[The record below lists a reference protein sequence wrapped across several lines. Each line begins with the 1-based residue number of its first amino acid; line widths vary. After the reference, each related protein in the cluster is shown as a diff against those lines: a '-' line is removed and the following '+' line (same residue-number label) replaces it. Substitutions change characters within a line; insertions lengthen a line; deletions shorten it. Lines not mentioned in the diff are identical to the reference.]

1 MFYSAPRHQKMFS
14 VLIIC
19 LINLHVVLNQFIDVN
34 DILNENLMPG
44 SLLFLEGTE
53 KKNLTEKPKII
64 DDGTLNKAFST
75 MGFHRKM
82 INEYLCTNFIA
93 NEILDDLKPSDSMF
107 GHRIGTPYDA
117 EKNKK
122 LETKDNMLYDQGSSG
137 YKDWLSK

>member
-1 MFYSAPRHQKMFS
+1 MFLI
-14 VLIIC
+14 LII
-19 LINLHVVLNQFIDVN
+19 LVANLNLALNQFIDIN
-34 DILNENLMPG
+34 DILSENLMPG
-44 SLLFLEGTE
+44 SLLFLEGTQ

-107 GHRIGTPYDA
+107 GHRIGTPYEV
-117 EKNKK
+117 EKIKK
-122 LETKDNMLYDQGSSG
+122 SETKDNMLYDQGSSG

>member
-1 MFYSAPRHQKMFS
+1 MFS
-14 VLIIC
+14 VLIIV
-19 LINLHVVLNQFIDVN
+19 LIKINVVFNQFIDVN

-44 SLLFLEGTE
+44 SLLFLEGTQ

-107 GHRIGTPYDA
+107 GHRIGTAFDV
-117 EKNKK
+117 EKTKK
-122 LETKDNMLYDQGSSG
+122 SETKDNMLYDQGSSG

>member
-1 MFYSAPRHQKMFS
+1 MFLVFII
-14 VLIIC
+14 VLINF
-19 LINLHVVLNQFIDVN
+19 NLVLNQFIDVN
-34 DILNENLMPG
+34 DILSENLMPG

-93 NEILDDLKPSDSMF
+93 NEILDDLKPSDSIF
-107 GHRIGTPYDA
+107 GHRIGTPFDI
-117 EKNKK
+117 EKTKK
-122 LETKDNMLYDQGSSG
+122 SETKDNMLYDQGSSG
-137 YKDWLSK
+137 YTDWLSK

>member
-1 MFYSAPRHQKMFS
+1 MFL
-14 VLIIC
+14 VLIIF
-19 LINLHVVLNQFIDVN
+19 LTNLNLALNQFIDIN
-34 DILNENLMPG
+34 DILSENLMPG
-44 SLLFLEGTE
+44 SLLFLEGPK

-107 GHRIGTPYDA
+107 GHRIGTPFEV
-117 EKNKK
+117 EKVKK
-122 LETKDNMLYDQGSSG
+122 SETKDNMLYDQGSSG